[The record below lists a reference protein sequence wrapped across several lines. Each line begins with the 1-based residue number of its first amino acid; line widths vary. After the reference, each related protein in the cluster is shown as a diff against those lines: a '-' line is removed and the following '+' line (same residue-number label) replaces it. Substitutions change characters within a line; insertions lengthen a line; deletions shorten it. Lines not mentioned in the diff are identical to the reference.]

1 MNLRIAII
9 CPIFSKNVSG
19 GAERHAYT
27 IAKLLNPFYQIK
39 VLTTMALDY
48 RTWKNEAFES
58 KEDGFDIHRFKNL
71 KSRNKKRFEK
81 LNSKLILKGGIEKEY
96 ESWLFEQGPTSTD
109 LIEYIHKNQNE
120 FDLFI
125 FFTYLYYPIVK
136 GIESIKNKSILI
148 PTLHDESVAYFPI
161 FKKIYTDEIYYA
173 FNTIE
178 EYQLF
183 KKIFGFEPS
192 RYKIVGMN
200 ISETE
205 FNLEKIDFEYFVYL
219 GRVDK
224 GKGIIELIDYFLEW
238 NQRHQNQY
246 KLVIIGS
253 GTLDKK
259 YINNS
264 CISYLGY
271 LSENDKLNY
280 IKNSIALIN
289 PSSVESF
296 SIAIM
301 EAWLLEKPVLV
312 NSNSEVM
319 KGHCIRSNAGFYYS
333 DKSIFFEILNYII
346 KNPITMNQLGM
357 NGKKYV
363 LNNFNSEIILK
374 KFKLIF
380 NEILKL
386 KN

>member
-1 MNLRIAII
+1 
-9 CPIFSKNVSG
+9 
-19 GAERHAYT
+19 
-27 IAKLLNPFYQIK
+27 
-39 VLTTMALDY
+39 
-48 RTWKNEAFES
+48 
-58 KEDGFDIHRFKNL
+58 
-71 KSRNKKRFEK
+71 
-81 LNSKLILKGGIEKEY
+81 
-96 ESWLFEQGPTSTD
+96 
-109 LIEYIHKNQNE
+109 
-120 FDLFI
+120 
-125 FFTYLYYPIVK
+125 
-136 GIESIKNKSILI
+136 
-148 PTLHDESVAYFPI
+148 
-161 FKKIYTDEIYYA
+161 
-173 FNTIE
+173 
-178 EYQLF
+178 
-183 KKIFGFEPS
+183 
-192 RYKIVGMN
+192 MN